1 MKKTVITFFVSFQTN
16 LMMLSYTYNVTSVY
30 GRIYIENQCLIEYPY
45 PPIAG
50 GGENGYS
57 PLLKIFFLQFSG
69 LWPNAL
75 LTICNLIGQ
84 KTA

>member
-1 MKKTVITFFVSFQTN
+1 MKKTVSTFFVSFQTN

-30 GRIYIENQCLIEYPY
+30 GRIYIENQCLIEYPL
-45 PPIAG
+45 PPLAG

>member
-1 MKKTVITFFVSFQTN
+1 
-16 LMMLSYTYNVTSVY
+16 MLSYTYNITSVY
-30 GRIYIENQCLIEYPY
+30 GRIYVENQCLIEYPH
-45 PPIAG
+45 PPLAG

-69 LWPNAL
+69 LWPNDL
-75 LTICNLIGQ
+75 LTICNQTRL